1 MGYELINRIEVKK
14 DGVYLSSHSNNDDS
28 PYHLWRSQTL
38 SDVYST
44 EGQAGLDREIIRL
57 IYEDA
62 QLYGCHSSLARY
74 RYVLQSPK
82 ARTIYRHYTDLI
94 DTRYE
99 SLDKEDQKQ
108 VWGRPTGK
116 AREYLRYEREMHEKM
131 YAELTAI
138 CQEYDRIHR
147 SHDYER

>member
-44 EGQAGLDREIIRL
+44 EGQTGLDREIIRL

-62 QLYGCHSSLARY
+62 QLQGSHSSLARY
-74 RYVLQSPK
+74 QYVLKSPK